1 MMNFILMTSAYILVL
16 LLFLCLLRAI
26 LGPSAPDRVA
36 AINLIGTK
44 TVVILILI
52 GASTKQYYF
61 FDVALVYALIS
72 FLMTVGMAKYF
83 EKGKLG

>member
-1 MMNFILMTSAYILVL
+1 M
-16 LLFLCLLRAI
+16 
-26 LGPSAPDRVA
+26 A

-44 TVVILILI
+44 TVALLVLIAI
-52 GASTKQYYF
+52 ATEQHFF

-83 EKGKLG
+83 EKGRLG

>member
-1 MMNFILMTSAYILVL
+1 MIRVFTYSAYALVFM
-16 LLFLCLLRAI
+16 LFFCLFRAVV
-26 LGPSAPDRVA
+26 GPTVPDRVA

-44 TVVILILI
+44 TVALLVLIAI
-52 GASTKQYYF
+52 ATEQHFF

-83 EKGKLG
+83 EKGRLG

>member
-1 MMNFILMTSAYILVL
+1 MIVTTLIVSSYVIIA

-26 LGPSAPDRVA
+26 IGPSVPDRVA

-44 TVVILILI
+44 TVILMVFIAVATDQLF
-52 GASTKQYYF
+52 F

-72 FLMTVGMAKYF
+72 FLTTVGMAKYF
-83 EKGKLG
+83 EKGNLG